1 MVQIPQLIP
10 AVDPEPAAQGAW
22 PGGLDRAAP
31 ERRQSRDR
39 ETFQRRLRQTYLES
53 TRALVAA
60 VEAKD
65 PYTERHSLAVSH
77 YSEVIAT
84 QLGLPSDQIETLKT
98 AAILHDIG
106 KIGVPDAIL
115 QKPGPLTPE
124 EFAIVKKHPQLAAQI
139 LGHASFLAVEVRLIL
154 HHHERYDGTGYPDG
168 LVGDQIPYGARI
180 LATADALETMFSPRS
195 YKPGYDIDRVRAE
208 LTNRAGTQF
217 DPQIARVVVDWLGRS
232 PVVLVAGS
240 KITLP
245 IGRPASA

>member
-1 MVQIPQLIP
+1 MVQIPQQNSAL
-10 AVDPEPAAQGAW
+10 VPEPGARRMV
-22 PGGLDRAAP
+22 PGAPVRTAP
-31 ERRQSRDR
+31 ERRHSRDR

-84 QLGLPSDQIETLKT
+84 ELGLPSDQIETLKI

-115 QKPGPLTPE
+115 QTPGPLTPG
-124 EFAIVKKHPQLAAQI
+124 EFAVVKKHPRLAAQI
-139 LGHASFLAVEVRLIL
+139 LGHASFLTMEVRLIL
-154 HHHERYDGTGYPDG
+154 HHHERYDGSGYPDG
-168 LVGDQIPYGARI
+168 LQADQIPYGARI

-195 YKPGYDIDRVRAE
+195 YKPGYDIDRVRDE
-208 LTNRAGTQF
+208 LITRAGTQF

-240 KITLP
+240 KSV
-245 IGRPASA
+245 RPTHCSALA

>member
-1 MVQIPQLIP
+1 MVPISQQIP
-10 AVDPEPAAQGAW
+10 AVDSALGAGRTLTG
-22 PGGLDRAAP
+22 PRNRVAP
-31 ERRQSRDR
+31 ERRRSRDR

-77 YSEVIAT
+77 YAEVIGAR
-84 QLGLPSDQIETLKT
+84 LDLPLDQIETLKT

-115 QKPGPLTPE
+115 QKPGPLTPG
-124 EFAIVKKHPQLAAQI
+124 EFAIVQKHPQLAAQI
-139 LGHASFLAVEVRLIL
+139 LGHVSFLAVEVRLIL

-168 LVGDQIPYGARI
+168 LRGDQIPYGARI

-195 YKPGYDIDRVRAE
+195 YKPGYDIDRVRTE
-208 LTNRAGTQF
+208 LTSRAGSQF
-217 DPQIARVVVDWLGRS
+217 DPQIAREVVNWLRDL

-240 KITLP
+240 RSAPP
-245 IGRPASA
+245 IGQAASA